1 MSGRHT
7 PGPWFAHGFTYP
19 EGVAGD
25 VFAKDHDNVLACTAI
40 CRVVQPVSKMDSDLR
55 RPPLDALQ
63 SVARKEA
70 QRPTIEANACLIAAA
85 PTMLGDLIEAERM
98 FRWYGDLHA
107 AKPDPEK
114 AARNY
119 EMADRL
125 AATIAKAT
133 QSKDTQSKDTP
144 Q

>member
-1 MSGRHT
+1 MSGQHT

-25 VFAKDHDNVLACTAI
+25 VFAKDHGNVLACTAI

-70 QRPTIEANACLIAAA
+70 QRPTIEANARLIAAA
-85 PTMLGDLIEAERM
+85 PELLEALEQARLCVRELCQDQHPDNTCWTVLAQIEA
-98 FRWYGDLHA
+98 A
-107 AKPDPEK
+107 
-114 AARNY
+114 
-119 EMADRL
+119 
-125 AATIAKAT
+125 IAKAT
-133 QSKDTQSKDTP
+133 QSKDTP